1 MYKNLETAIRHSGRI
16 VMALAAGCI
25 VSACGGGDG
34 AARDDSLEAANS
46 TTSTTVLQAVPA
58 PATAAAQAAVAAP
71 GGKAKVASAAATS
84 LKVHYHRIAADYA
97 GWQIHTWN
105 AAQSPNWN
113 AGWNASGTD
122 DFGAIYDVPLAASS
136 GTVGYLFHNGDT
148 KDDNGVDQSYDLVTG
163 ANEIWRVEGDLTTYT
178 SNPLTAPAPDI
189 ATLRVHYLR
198 FGGDY
203 ANWGLHL
210 WGGSGID
217 LSRLAGVTTGDWN
230 NPVPFSA
237 MPNEAA
243 GNGQIVFDIPVLN
256 PRTNP
261 GATAVEFIIHGMP
274 PNVNDKDGRPNNIHV
289 DFGGLAIANQ
299 VGEIW
304 LVEQDA
310 TVYTGVP
317 DLRSVSTTD
326 AKAVWLTGSLVKW
339 PRVAADNPVKLYW
352 SATGQIV
359 AQKGQPIAGADGAL
373 TLDPFT
379 AGVPAA
385 AATRFKYVAN
395 GAVFSVKAADVPKLK
410 SLHTNQLVL
419 VQEDATGAVQNAT
432 TAQVAGALDDL
443 YASAAATPAL
453 GATVEHGRTSFRLWA
468 PTARNVV
475 LYTYAGATSAAQLAL
490 PMRLDAASG
499 VWSLTVPGDWNG
511 LYYSYGVQV
520 FVRGVGVVRNVVT
533 DPYSLSL
540 SADGV
545 RSQVTDLSSHRL
557 KPHDWDETRPPATVD
572 GSTDMAI
579 YELHVRDF
587 SDNDASVPAAHRGKY
602 LAFTDERS
610 NGMRH
615 LRALAKAGLTD
626 VHLMPAF
633 DISSIPETGCTT
645 PSPSGAPDSTSQQAT
660 VAATAA
666 TDCYNWGY
674 DPFHFTAP
682 EGSYATSVADGATRV
697 IEFRRMV
704 QSLNQAG
711 LRVGMD
717 VVFNHTTASGQ
728 NAHSVL
734 DQVVPGYYHRLDAN
748 GGVLRDSCCDDTAT
762 ENLMMGRLM
771 TDSVVTWARDYHV
784 SSFRFDIMGLQPRD
798 TMVALQARV
807 DAAVGHHVELIGEGW
822 NFGAVANGARF
833 VQADMLDLNGTGIGT
848 FNPSI
853 RDAIRGGG
861 CCDSGGALVS
871 NQGYVNGLF
880 YDPNAQG
887 SGHGAGD
894 LMWLGD
900 VIKASLA
907 GSIRSYT
914 LTTSWDAQLPLEQI
928 IFEGL
933 PAGYVTN
940 PSEVVNYFENHDN
953 LTIFDNNAYKL
964 PTATSREDRARVQ
977 MLGAA
982 INAFSQGVAYFHAGV
997 DTLRSKSLDGNSYD
1011 SGDWFNR
1018 LDWSYAD
1025 NNFGV
1030 GLPPAPSNQSNW
1042 PLQQPLLANPAIKPT
1057 AVEIA
1062 WARDEF
1068 RDLLKIRRST
1078 TLLRMRSADDIKS
1091 RLKFYN
1097 TGSQQIPTLL
1107 VGDIDGRGYPGAN
1120 FRELAYFVNVDK
1132 AAHAISIPP
1141 LQGRD
1146 FQLHPVHTAFA
1157 AADRR
1162 AAQAT
1167 YDATSGTFTIPAR
1180 TAVAFVVRH

>member
-1 MYKNLETAIRHSGRI
+1 MYKKLETAFRGLRGITFA
-16 VMALAAGCI
+16 VLAAGI
-25 VSACGGGDG
+25 VTACGGGG
-34 AARDDSLEAANS
+34 TGEVARDDSLEAANS
-46 TTSTTVLQAVPA
+46 TTARTMLQAVP
-58 PATAAAQAAVAAP
+58 PATASTSVAATS
-71 GGKAKVASAAATS
+71 GKAKIADVVATS
-84 LKVHYHRIAADYA
+84 MRVHYHRLNSDYT

-105 AAQSPNWN
+105 AAQSPDWN
-113 AGWNASGTD
+113 AGWNATGTD
-122 DFGAIYDVPLAASS
+122 DFGVYYDVPLASSS

-148 KDDNGVDQSYDLVTG
+148 KDDNGADQSYQLVAG

-178 SNPLTAPAPDI
+178 ANPLTAPPPDI
-189 ATLRVHYLR
+189 TTLRVHYIR
-198 FGGDY
+198 FASDY

-210 WGGSGID
+210 WGGSGLD
-217 LSRLAGVTTGDWN
+217 TSRMGGISYGDWN
-230 NPVPFSA
+230 NPTPFSA
-237 MPNEAA
+237 MPNYVA
-243 GNGQIVFDIPVLN
+243 GSGEIVFDIPVLN
-256 PRTNP
+256 PTTNP
-261 GATAVEFIIHGMP
+261 GTTSIEFLIHGMP
-274 PNVNDKDGRPNNIHV
+274 PNINDKDGRPNNIHV
-289 DFGGLAIANQ
+289 DFGGLTIANQ

-326 AKAVWLTGSLVKW
+326 ARAVWLNKSLVKW

-352 SATGQIV
+352 SATGQVV
-359 AQKGQPIAGADGAL
+359 AQMGQTISGADGFI

-379 AGVPAA
+379 ASVPAA
-385 AATRFKYVAN
+385 AATRFKYVGD
-395 GAVFSVKAADVPKLK
+395 GAVFTVRTADLPKLK
-410 SLHTNQLVL
+410 ALHTDQLVL

-443 YASAAATPAL
+443 YAPAASAPAL
-453 GATVEHGRTSFRLWA
+453 GATVDRERTTFRLWA
-468 PTARNVV
+468 PTARNVA
-475 LYTYAGATSAAQLAL
+475 LYAYLGATSQAKLAL
-490 PMRLDAASG
+490 PMSFDPATG
-499 VWSLTVPGDWNG
+499 VWSLTLPGDLNG

-520 FVRGVGVVRNVVT
+520 FVRGVGIVRNIVT

-540 SADGV
+540 SANSI
-545 RSQVTDLSSHRL
+545 RSQVIDLSSTRL
-557 KPHDWDETRPPATVD
+557 KPAGWDASRPPDTVA

-587 SDNDASVPAAHRGKY
+587 SDNDPTVPAAHRGKY
-602 LAFTDERS
+602 LAFTDAGS

-615 LRALAKAGLTD
+615 LRALAQAGMTD
-626 VHLMPAF
+626 VHLMPSF
-633 DISSIPETGCTT
+633 DISSIPEIGCTT

-660 VAATAA
+660 VAATAS

-674 DPFHFTAP
+674 DPFHFTSP
-682 EGSYATSVADGATRV
+682 EGSYATSVADGSTRV

-717 VVFNHTTASGQ
+717 VVFNHTTAAGE
-728 NAHSVL
+728 NDHSVL
-734 DQVVPGYYHRLDAN
+734 DEVVPGYYHRLDATGAVTN
-748 GGVLRDSCCDDTAT
+748 DSCCADTAT

-798 TMVALQARV
+798 TMVALQAKV

-822 NFGAVANGARF
+822 NFGTVANGARF
-833 VQADMLDLNGTGIGT
+833 VQADMLDLNDTGIGT
-848 FNPSI
+848 FNPAI
-853 RDAIRGGG
+853 RDAVRGGS
-861 CCDSGGALVS
+861 CCDSGNALIA
-871 NQGYVNGLF
+871 NQGYINGLF

-887 SGHGAGD
+887 GGHSAGD
-894 LMWLGD
+894 VMWLGD
-900 VIKASLA
+900 VIKAALA

-928 IFEGL
+928 SFEGL
-933 PAGYVTN
+933 PAGYVTD

-953 LTIFDNNAYKL
+953 QTIFDNNVYKL
-964 PTATSREDRARVQ
+964 PTTTSREDRARVQ

-997 DTLRSKSLDGNSYD
+997 DTLRSKSLDSNSYD

-1018 LDWSYAD
+1018 VDWSYTD
-1025 NNFGV
+1025 DNFGV
-1030 GLPPAPSNQSNW
+1030 GLPPAASNQANW

-1057 AVEIA
+1057 PVEIA

-1068 RDLLKIRRST
+1068 RDLLKIRSST

-1107 VGDIDGRGYPGAN
+1107 VGDIDGHDYPGAN
-1120 FRELAYFVNVDK
+1120 FQELAYFVNVDK
-1132 AAHAISIPP
+1132 AVHAIVIPP
-1141 LQGRD
+1141 LQGHA
-1146 FQLHPVHTAFA
+1146 FQLHPVHAAFS

-1167 YDATSGTFTIPAR
+1167 YDASSGTFTIPAR
-1180 TAVAFVVRH
+1180 TAVVFVVKR

>member
-1 MYKNLETAIRHSGRI
+1 MFKNLETAVRGVRAI
-16 VMALAAGCI
+16 ALAVFAVG
-25 VSACGGGDG
+25 VLAACGGGG
-34 AARDDSLEAANS
+34 SPEVARDDSLEAANS
-46 TTSTTVLQAVPA
+46 AQSRTLLQAVP
-58 PATAAAQAAVAAP
+58 PATAGATAASADTR
-71 GGKAKVASAAATS
+71 KKVADVAPTS
-84 LKVHYHRIAADYA
+84 LRVHYHRLNSDYT

-105 AAQSPNWN
+105 AAQSPDWN

-122 DFGAIYDVPLAASS
+122 DFGVFYDVPLAASS

-148 KDDNGVDQSYDLVTG
+148 KDDGGADQAYQLAAG
-163 ANEIWRVEGDLTTYT
+163 ANEIWRVEGDLTTYA
-178 SNPLTAPAPDI
+178 SNPLTAPPPDI
-189 ATLRVHYLR
+189 TTLRVHYQR
-198 FGGDY
+198 FASDY

-210 WGGSGID
+210 WGGSGLD
-217 LSRLAGVTTGDWN
+217 TSRMGTIAYGDWS
-230 NPVPFSA
+230 NPTPFAA
-237 MPNEAA
+237 MPNESA
-243 GNGQIVFDIPVLN
+243 GAGGIVFDIPVLN
-256 PRTNP
+256 PKTNP
-261 GATAVEFIIHGMP
+261 GVTALEFLIHGMP
-274 PNVNDKDGRPNNIHV
+274 PNIDDKDGRPNNIHI
-289 DFGGLAIANQ
+289 DFASLAIVNQ

-310 TVYTGVP
+310 TVYTSVP
-317 DLRSVSTTD
+317 DLHSVSTTD
-326 AKAVWLTGSLVKW
+326 AKAVWLTKSLVKW

-352 SATGQIV
+352 SASGQIV
-359 AQKGQPIAGADGAL
+359 AQRGAPIAGADGSIA
-373 TLDPFT
+373 LDPFT
-379 AGVPAA
+379 GAVPAA
-385 AATRFKYVAN
+385 AATRFKYVGD
-395 GAVFSVKAADVPKLK
+395 GAVFAVRAADVPRLK
-410 SLHTNQLVL
+410 TLHTDQLLL

-432 TAQVAGALDDL
+432 TGQVAGALDDL
-443 YASAAATPAL
+443 YAPAASTAPL
-453 GATVEHGRTSFRLWA
+453 GATPERGRTTFRLWA
-468 PTARNVV
+468 PTARNVS
-475 LYTYAGATSAAQLAL
+475 LYAYLGATAQAKLAL
-490 PMRLDAASG
+490 PMQRDAATG
-499 VWSLTVPGDWNG
+499 IWSLTLPGDWNG

-520 FVRGVGVVRNVVT
+520 FVRGTGIVRNIVT

-540 SADGV
+540 SANSV
-545 RSQVTDLSSHRL
+545 RSQVTDLASPAL
-557 KPHDWDETRPPATVD
+557 KPFGWDATHAPDTVA

-587 SDNDASVPAAHRGKY
+587 SDNDPTVPTAHRGKFM
-602 LAFTDERS
+602 AFTDTNS

-615 LRALAKAGLTD
+615 LRALAQAGLTD
-626 VHLMPAF
+626 VHLMPSF
-633 DISSIPETGCTT
+633 DISSIPELGCTT
-645 PSPSGAPDSTSQQAT
+645 PSPSGAPDSTTQQAT
-660 VAATAA
+660 VAATAS

-674 DPFHFTAP
+674 DPFHFTSP

-704 QSLNQAG
+704 QSLNQSG

-717 VVFNHTTASGQ
+717 VVFNHTTASGE
-728 NAHSVL
+728 NDHSVL
-734 DQVVPGYYHRLDAN
+734 DEVVPGYYDRLDAN
-748 GGVLRDSCCDDTAT
+748 GAVLRDSCCDDTAT
-762 ENLMMGRLM
+762 ENMMMGRLM

-798 TMVALQARV
+798 AMVALQAKV
-807 DAAVGHHVELIGEGW
+807 DAVTGHHVELIGEGW

-848 FNPSI
+848 FNPAI

-861 CCDSGGALVS
+861 CCDSGNSLIA
-871 NQGYVNGLF
+871 NQGYINGLF
-880 YDPNAQG
+880 FDPNDQG
-887 SGHGAGD
+887 GGHSAGD

-907 GSIRSYT
+907 GSIRGYT
-914 LTTSWDAQLPLEQI
+914 LATSWDAQLPLEQI
-928 IFEGL
+928 SFEGL

-953 LTIFDNNAYKL
+953 LTIFDNNVYKL

-1018 LDWSYAD
+1018 LDWSFAD
-1025 NNFGV
+1025 DNFGV
-1030 GLPPAPSNQSNW
+1030 GLPPAASNQSNW
-1042 PLQQPLLANPAIKPT
+1042 PMQQPLLANAAIKPT
-1057 AVEIA
+1057 PVEIA

-1078 TLLRMRSADDIKS
+1078 TLLRMPAAADIKA
-1091 RLKFYN
+1091 RLKFFN

-1107 VGDIDGRGYPGAN
+1107 VGDLDGRGYAGAN
-1120 FRELAYFVNVDK
+1120 FQELTYFVNVDK
-1132 AAHAISIPP
+1132 AAHAIAIPA
-1141 LQGRD
+1141 LQGKA
-1146 FQLHPVHTAFA
+1146 FQLHPVHTAFN

-1167 YDATSGTFTIPAR
+1167 YDAATGTFSIPAR
-1180 TAVAFVVRH
+1180 TAVVFVVKH